1 MKKLTFKN
9 VAEMVLDTDWNG
21 DRTIIVKTVDSKPPV
36 SFGITVKNI
45 FDCNYLIIGVF
56 GGCLMKYDNW
66 DECIDERLD
75 NEVIVHSLAKFFE
88 EFVSGF
94 YGNQNY
100 TIAKCYVE

>member
-9 VAEMVLDTDWNG
+9 VAEMVLDTNWNG
-21 DRTIIVKTVDSKPPV
+21 ERTIIVKTVDSNPPI

-66 DECIDERLD
+66 DECIDCVD
-75 NEVIVHSLAKFFE
+75 NEVATHSLAKFFE